1 MEGWSMRNKV
11 QPNNSIVALKKLWGI
26 IHWSLIRH
34 KYLIPTFSIVQG
46 IFAVAIICGMAL
58 LIPEIDEV
66 TAVYLSSGAL
76 TLDIIAIGC
85 VLAPQIVNES
95 KQNGV
100 FKYQK
105 TLPVSRSIILLSDI
119 IIWGI
124 ASLPGI
130 LMGCIAAV
138 LRFDVDLQINFGS
151 IMIILISQFS
161 MIYIGFCIAY
171 WFPPNMMALATQVI
185 MIGGLLFSPITYPAE
200 RLPRWTEYIYKILP
214 FVPTSDLIRTSF
226 FGGKEISY
234 YDLFIVLLWGIL
246 AFLLALCALTKRE

>member
-1 MEGWSMRNKV
+1 MRNKV

-100 FKYQK
+100 FK
-105 TLPVSRSIILLSDI
+105 
-119 IIWGI
+119 
-124 ASLPGI
+124 
-130 LMGCIAAV
+130 
-138 LRFDVDLQINFGS
+138 
-151 IMIILISQFS
+151 
-161 MIYIGFCIAY
+161 
-171 WFPPNMMALATQVI
+171 
-185 MIGGLLFSPITYPAE
+185 
-200 RLPRWTEYIYKILP
+200 
-214 FVPTSDLIRTSF
+214 
-226 FGGKEISY
+226 
-234 YDLFIVLLWGIL
+234 
-246 AFLLALCALTKRE
+246 